1 MAEKVIGLRLELNGF
16 RGVVTSIK
24 ELEEE
29 LRKAKEDL
37 TELEIGGEN
46 FKTLAREI
54 SAAESKLLDLRKA
67 SEGIGIEKKLEGY
80 GKFAAGITSSFAAAQ
95 SAVALFGNESTAVA
109 EAAAQ
114 AQNLLTLALSARGF
128 EELKVGANI
137 VARTIADKAATAAA
151 ATQNTVLKSLYTTI
165 AANPLG
171 ALVTAIGL
179 VVGALVV
186 WNSQEEDVIDT
197 QKELNK
203 VTSDEASKL
212 TEYSKI
218 LKDTN
223 SSNNSRL
230 AIIREL
236 NKTYPGF
243 NVFLDTEN
251 RLNREGKLF
260 IDAKTKSLILQA
272 KAQEILKRIQENNSK
287 IIGVENQTV
296 EESLTL
302 FDKLEGKLA
311 LLFSA
316 YGTYAEA
323 AVNAKNASENQNKE
337 IEKANQQNLKLEEQL
352 KKVTDEQG
360 ALDETIRKGEEA
372 MKKRAEADAK
382 AAAAKNKVVKDTKEE
397 IKANQ
402 ELVALLTQ
410 EEKIKNQLL
419 ITDLELGE
427 ANADIVK
434 GLEERV
440 STAEGYKS
448 KLEELKKVTELLNQ
462 LEFGIAPKADIAGD
476 AFNLARAAGE
486 RLFDSIKS
494 GTLTTQEYQNEVSK
508 LDKEFSDIK
517 ETYSEFLTEE
527 QLRTLD
533 KYIISYKQFTDAV
546 KVFANTDIKPPFD
559 AKTFEQ
565 DLIDVQLL
573 LGKITIDPFERTQAE
588 ISNAVLD
595 AQERLQKDQEAF
607 VKSYIDKRRKDFAG
621 FSKEN
626 SETQKELLKVYEE
639 AGKEAFQN
647 LVNAANEVIQFEFNV
662 KQVQKSVDEL
672 NTKLMELAP
681 AAREGFL
688 LENKQALTE
697 QFLVNLPDVENNQQK
712 LLDITNEI
720 QAKTFD
726 SRKAYSAEITSLE
739 QQLLAQGLDITKLS
753 YEAKLEL
760 LKEFLAQEVDET
772 AKAEKEKQDKLTATI
787 EKINFVLQTTS
798 KALTDIASLVAQSF
812 QIQIDRLEYRYGE
825 AMENIVGDTE
835 EANQKRIETEK
846 AYQAEKAQIERRAQ
860 LSSLR
865 FTLAQTIASGAQSIV
880 SAAALPPPANIIVGA
895 LNAGI
900 TAAQVAII
908 QTQIN
913 DLQSQ
918 PLRRGGI
925 LAMGGFIDGPSH
937 EQGGVYA
944 GGGYTLE
951 GNESVINRQSTL
963 QYSGLLSSINQ
974 SGGGRPIVVQSPMD
988 SRLVEALAKQKTE
1001 PIRAYVVEQDIT
1013 KAQSINR
1020 RLEQLA
1026 SF

>member
-37 TELEIGGEN
+37 TELEIGSEN

-54 SAAESKLLDLRKA
+54 SGAESKLLDLRKA

-114 AQNLLTLALSARGF
+114 AQNLLTLALSARGI
-128 EELKVGANI
+128 EELKVGADI

-165 AANPLG
+165 AANPIG
-171 ALVTAIGL
+171 ALITAVGL
-179 VVGALVV
+179 LVGAMVLL
-186 WNSQEEDVIDT
+186 NDTEEDVIKT
-197 QKELNK
+197 QAELNA
-203 VTSDEASKL
+203 TISDEAVKL
-212 TEYSKI
+212 NSYANI
-218 LKDTN
+218 LKDVN
-223 SSNNSRL
+223 SSNEQRL
-230 AIIREL
+230 FVVNEL
-236 NKTYPGF
+236 KKTYPGF
-243 NVFLDTEN
+243 NAFLDDEN
-251 RLNREGKLF
+251 RLTKEGILF
-260 IDAKTKSLILQA
+260 IDLKTKALNAQA
-272 KAQEILKRIQENNSK
+272 KAQFISQQLAKLEIEALTIQNQSLDEQLTFYDKVESFFYRAVGGAQASFWKDVENGANRTSEALKGNTEQQDILKEALKDVSQES
-287 IIGVENQTV
+287 GTYSQE
-296 EESLTL
+296 LAR
-302 FDKLEGKLA
+302 LEA
-311 LLFSA
+311 LL
-316 YGTYAEA
+316 
-323 AVNAKNASENQNKE
+323 
-337 IEKANQQNLKLEEQL
+337 
-352 KKVTDEQG
+352 KKQAD
-360 ALDETIRKGEEA
+360 
-372 MKKRAEADAK
+372 ADAK
-382 AAAAKNKVVKDTKEE
+382 AAAAKNKVTKETKEE

-402 ELVALLTQ
+402 QLVAILTQ
-410 EEKIKNQLL
+410 EEKIKAQLL

-434 GLEERV
+434 GLEERIT
-440 STAEGYKS
+440 TAEGYKN
-448 KLEELKKVTELLNQ
+448 KLEELKKVTDLLNK
-462 LEFGIAPKADIAGD
+462 LEFGIAPQADIAGD
-476 AFNLARAAGE
+476 AFNLARTAGE
-486 RLFDSIKS
+486 KLFDSIKA
-494 GTLTTQEYQNEVSK
+494 GTLTTEEYQKEVAN
-508 LDKEFSDIK
+508 LDKEFADIK
-517 ETYSEFLTEE
+517 TTYADFLTDE

-546 KVFANTDIKPPFD
+546 KVFSNTDIKPPFD

-573 LGKITIDPFERTQAE
+573 LGKITLDPFERTQE
-588 ISNAVLD
+588 EVSNAVLD

-607 VKSYIDKRRKDFAG
+607 VKSYIDKRKNEFKDFN
-621 FSKEN
+621 EQN
-626 SETQKELLKVYEE
+626 SETTKELLKVYEE

-672 NTKLMELAP
+672 NKKLMELAP

-688 LENKQALTE
+688 LENKQALTQ
-697 QFLVNLPDVENNQQK
+697 QFLVDLPDVENNQQK

-739 QQLLAQGLDITKLS
+739 KQLLAQGLDITKLS

-760 LKEFLAQEVDET
+760 LKEFLTQEVDET
-772 AKAEKEKQDKLTATI
+772 AKAEKEKQDKLNATI
-787 EKINFVLQTTS
+787 EKINFALQTAS
-798 KALTDIASLVAQSF
+798 KAITDIASLVAQSF
-812 QIQIDRLEYRYGE
+812 QIQIDRLENNYSD

-913 DLQSQ
+913 DIQSR
-918 PLRRGGI
+918 PLRRGGV